1 MNRHD
6 KISWIITA
14 VYIPILFAVSLLFQ
28 GCATTGSVPSEII
41 TQSAAVD
48 TSISELQTQQ
58 TTSAETVTQ
67 VSATTDAIEQ
77 TAKTI
82 NNDKLTGQVAELKT
96 QVKTLTD
103 SLKSE
108 RDKTT
113 KIQSDYSTVKVS
125 SGTEI
130 TNQSAKIIKQST
142 QIKARS
148 KCIIILAVIIFIHLL
163 LDVAVL
169 LLKFYFHKI

>member
-1 MNRHD
+1 MKNL
-6 KISWIITA
+6 KFWIAAFVFVALIFVCAT
-14 VYIPILFAVSLLFQ
+14 VFC
-28 GCATTGSVPSEII
+28 GCVTTGSVPSEII
-41 TQSAAVD
+41 AQSAAVD
-48 TSISELQTQQ
+48 TSISQLQTQQ
-58 TTSAETVTQ
+58 ATSAETVTQ
-67 VSATTDAIEQ
+67 VSATTDVIEQ
-77 TAKTI
+77 TAKTL
-82 NNDKLTGQVAELKT
+82 NDGKLTGQVATLKT

-103 SLKSE
+103 SLKIE

-130 TNQSAKIIKQST
+130 TNQSGKIIKQAA

-148 KCIIILAVIIFIHLL
+148 KCIIILAVILFIHLL
-163 LDVAVL
+163 LDAAVL

>member
-1 MNRHD
+1 MNLRYN
-6 KISWIITA
+6 KTA
-14 VYIPILFAVSLLFQ
+14 WTIACLFAMLLLFQ

-58 TTSAETVTQ
+58 ATSAETVTQ
-67 VSATTDAIEQ
+67 VSATTDTIEQ
-77 TAKTI
+77 TAKI
-82 NNDKLTGQVAELKT
+82 LNDDKLTGQVAELKT

-113 KIQSDYSTVKVS
+113 KIQSDYSAVKIS

-130 TNQSAKIIKQST
+130 TNQSTKIIKQAA

-148 KCIIILAVIIFIHLL
+148 KCIIILAVILFIHLL
-163 LDVAVL
+163 LDAAVL